1 MISFFN
7 KLADNGVFLKVL
19 DGKLKVYAEE
29 KEIDQDLLQEV
40 KVRKEQ
46 IISYLLEKDAIINTE
61 ITHTRIPLADVSV
74 SYPLSDAQRRLW
86 ILSQFTG
93 GSIAYNMPSCV
104 DLYGEYRLDLLRDA
118 IASTLER
125 HEILRTVFKEDESGE
140 VRQWVLSVAD
150 LGFVLDYQDFRS
162 SSDPQ

>member
-1 MISFFN
+1 MERIVDIFSELREN
-7 KLADNGVFLKVL
+7 HIKLVL
-19 DGKLKVYAEE
+19 NEGKLDV
-29 KEIDQDLLQEV
+29 
-40 KVRKEQ
+40 
-46 IISYLLEKDAIINTE
+46 ISYGEKIGPDILQKIKSHKKELKIYLETLEQSGQHLGD
-61 ITHTRIPLADVSV
+61 IPLADVSV

-118 IASTLER
+118 ITSTLER